1 MHFCFIIW
9 IEIEVS
15 FLIVSALISID
26 APLLLFGSSKSEP
39 GASPGSDSY
48 FEFFK
53 WSEINSR
60 GMWSVTFALRNAL
73 FQGCNIGRRTLNRS
87 CIFDCKKGG
96 KLEGGQRK
104 SNDYTS
110 ITVKTRTEAFEEVE
124 VPTFHSLEILQRVPS
139 GTDLKNTK
147 GSREG
152 HGLMFFFYEI

>member
-1 MHFCFIIW
+1 MTSTRSTMSKHKNIVRNATSTGQSATNDRIDQQNGLLENADDESISCGYCPKRHY
-9 IEIEVS
+9 
-15 FLIVSALISID
+15 LIVSALISID

-60 GMWSVTFALRNAL
+60 G
-73 FQGCNIGRRTLNRS
+73 
-87 CIFDCKKGG
+87 G

-110 ITVKTRTEAFEEVE
+110 ITVKTRTEDFEEVE

-139 GTDLKNTK
+139 GTDLTNTK

-152 HGLMFFFYEI
+152 Q